1 MTAEKLN
8 RYSHNWHNRGYWGST
23 SGKALK
29 ALSWVLSLGVLLLV
43 LLGCTL
49 STLADVPP
57 LYLTNSLPSLEV
69 LGLGWSPSPD
79 TNVTGY
85 LVCWGLASN
94 ACTNQLDAG
103 AVTNASLGGF
113 VAHTVYYFKLVAY
126 NELGQQTDPSN
137 LVQYMGTNAPPL
149 FIQPMRSGSALTGL
163 QLSFQGQPGSTY
175 TILVTKDFTNWVNLW
190 STNVLTAGTVAFQ
203 TSDVVTDARRFYRL
217 LQQ

>member
-8 RYSHNWHNRGYWGST
+8 RHSYNCHNCSYSGS
-23 SGKALK
+23 KRREALK
-29 ALSWVLSLGVLLLV
+29 GLSWVLSLGVLLLV
-43 LLGCTL
+43 LLGSTL
-49 STLADVPP
+49 SALADVPS
-57 LYLTNSLPSLEV
+57 LYLTNSAPSLEV

-85 LVCWGLASN
+85 LICWGLASN

-103 AVTNASLGGF
+103 AVTNASLAGF

-126 NELGQQTDPSN
+126 DELGQQTDPSN
-137 LVQYMGTNAPPL
+137 LVQYTGTNAPPL
-149 FIQPMRSGSALTGL
+149 FIQPMLAGSALTGV
-163 QLSFQGQPGSTY
+163 QLSFQAQPGSTY
-175 TILVTKDFTNWVNLW
+175 TILVTKDFTNWATLW